1 MFNLP
6 QKTIL
11 GELRII
17 HTFQFFDIPRLFVC
31 KNQSGTQY
39 LVVSTFD
46 DNELF
51 EWLYLALSNDRL
63 ATIVNKGMSLLDAF
77 ILPEDGFLLQVSA
90 DFEGKSEVKH
100 IFPEQVDAED
110 LPEKDVFLHIDNNTF
125 FDNMPIEVD
134 AKISAISSRRETYNF
149 HLYPWDTQL
158 PELELRG
165 LGGLLISFQDLVDA
179 IGQSCNGEATLKG
192 AIPHHI
198 LSKTKFKAAHI
209 FKGSFGIQF
218 KSDSINDIF
227 WDSLASD
234 TLLELTNLLKIGD
247 NEDNIS
253 NKLHLLQGRVA
264 SKYRSFL
271 RELTRL
277 NTPVKFDWGS
287 PNIERGYELYF
298 TKEILKNV
306 YSIVSKIEVN
316 MSDEITFQAE
326 LLGLDTKTKKY
337 RVRHLDENEDYF
349 GKISEE
355 SLNQVARSEINGIY
369 EVTLK
374 KIIETN
380 SSSGVEYIKWLLVGL
395 R

>member
-1 MFNLP
+1 MDDY
-6 QKTIL
+6 
-11 GELRII
+11 
-17 HTFQFFDIPRLFVC
+17 FFP
-31 KNQSGTQY
+31 S
-39 LVVSTFD
+39 
-46 DNELF
+46 
-51 EWLYLALSNDRL
+51 
-63 ATIVNKGMSLLDAF
+63 
-77 ILPEDGFLLQVSA
+77 P
-90 DFEGKSEVKH
+90 
-100 IFPEQVDAED
+100 
-110 LPEKDVFLHIDNNTF
+110 
-125 FDNMPIEVD
+125 
-134 AKISAISSRRETYNF
+134 
-149 HLYPWDTQL
+149 
-158 PELELRG
+158 
-165 LGGLLISFQDLVDA
+165 
-179 IGQSCNGEATLKG
+179 
-192 AIPHHI
+192 
-198 LSKTKFKAAHI
+198 
-209 FKGSFGIQF
+209 
-218 KSDSINDIF
+218 
-227 WDSLASD
+227 
-234 TLLELTNLLKIGD
+234 
-247 NEDNIS
+247 
-253 NKLHLLQGRVA
+253 LLQGRVA

>member
-227 WDSLASD
+227 
-234 TLLELTNLLKIGD
+234 
-247 NEDNIS
+247 
-253 NKLHLLQGRVA
+253 
-264 SKYRSFL
+264 
-271 RELTRL
+271 
-277 NTPVKFDWGS
+277 
-287 PNIERGYELYF
+287 
-298 TKEILKNV
+298 
-306 YSIVSKIEVN
+306 
-316 MSDEITFQAE
+316 
-326 LLGLDTKTKKY
+326 
-337 RVRHLDENEDYF
+337 
-349 GKISEE
+349 
-355 SLNQVARSEINGIY
+355 
-369 EVTLK
+369 
-374 KIIETN
+374 
-380 SSSGVEYIKWLLVGL
+380 
-395 R
+395 